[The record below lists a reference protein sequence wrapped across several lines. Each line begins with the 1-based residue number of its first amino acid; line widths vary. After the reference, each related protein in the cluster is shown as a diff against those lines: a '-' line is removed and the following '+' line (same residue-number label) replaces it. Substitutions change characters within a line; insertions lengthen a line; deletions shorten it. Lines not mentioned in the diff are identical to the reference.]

1 MSSSGSASVTT
12 TTSIEERVVGAAV
25 EVVVIAAVVVMAGVV
40 HSGAQREPHWRTL
53 GEKHCATSGSEWTSP
68 SLQDE
73 FFHLPLTQSLNDRQS
88 RGMIAPERQQSAPH
102 GEPQGTFFFGTH

>member
-1 MSSSGSASVTT
+1 MSSSGSSSVTT
-12 TTSIEERVVGAAV
+12 ITFIVEAVVGIVVGGAVVVVVGAV
-25 EVVVIAAVVVMAGVV
+25 VV

-73 FFHLPLTQSLNDRQS
+73 FFHFPLTQSLKDWQS
-88 RGMIAPERQQSAPH
+88 RGMIAPERQQSAAH
-102 GEPQGTFFFGTH
+102 GEPQGSVFFETH